1 MRINIEELKNKIKP
15 RLRPITW
22 RDYDNTLVLLDQRKL
37 PFEEVYV
44 ELRDPASTANAIRQM
59 VVRGAPAIGITAAYG
74 MVLAVAHGNEST
86 LDEALRELARAREI
100 LNAARPTA
108 HNLFWATERMYNR
121 LGMP

>member
-1 MRINIEELKNKIKP
+1 MRINIEELKSKIKP

-44 ELRDPASTANAIRQM
+44 ELRDPASTADAIRQM

-74 MVLAVAHGNEST
+74 MVLAVA
-86 LDEALRELARAREI
+86 
-100 LNAARPTA
+100 TA
-108 HNLFWATERMYNR
+108 MNQHLMK
-121 LGMP
+121 P